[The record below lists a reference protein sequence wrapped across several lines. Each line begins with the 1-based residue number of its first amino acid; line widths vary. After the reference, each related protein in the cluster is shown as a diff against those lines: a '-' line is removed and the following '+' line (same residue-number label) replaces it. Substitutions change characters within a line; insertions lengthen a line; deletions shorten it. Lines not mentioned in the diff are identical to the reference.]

1 MKDDIETKEK
11 QEYLRINILEKGY
24 DADEFM
30 EYLETLRGEKGLQI
44 ESWSKND
51 LIKAVQEFTRINP
64 RNDELPKKENNQLI
78 NSSINNNIDNNLNN
92 NINNSINNNDIQNQ
106 NIPNNVI
113 NNNDD
118 NNNSKNIPN
127 EIKFNNEEIIKCKIS
142 EITEI
147 STKNNIEI
155 VISEPKVIEGGF
167 FTKSYVT
174 YLIRTFPLK
183 FEVRRRFSDFEW
195 LRNILMTQYINCIIP
210 PVYKKNYYLGNNY
223 KDSVTNKRIRILEKF
238 MMELITHPLLRNNQI
253 LYDFISVKDEKEFNS
268 KKSSYNKIQS
278 PTKVEDIK
286 TLNGEI
292 NIGVDN
298 QKSSMAENIKNICDT
313 NQDLMKKLSKEYK
326 LLNLKFEEVNS
337 KINDI
342 FSIWDELY
350 KKSQDIE
357 SLTISSIYDAMAK
370 FMEDWKK
377 MNESQIK
384 LINIKIREYFRY
396 IRNEYKSIREYYDIY
411 DNAKN
416 QYLKSYIKL
425 IDTKEY
431 LFNNEDIENWGIN
444 KEDIIDRRIL
454 LKNKEYSF
462 SKMMPDETKKVD
474 EYKKMYG
481 CYLNSLIDEFNE
493 IKNYNGIRH
502 KDNITKYIREN
513 IDNLTNFHVS
523 LTNLL
528 GYIDM
533 FKEENFK

>member
-1 MKDDIETKEK
+1 
-11 QEYLRINILEKGY
+11 
-24 DADEFM
+24 
-30 EYLETLRGEKGLQI
+30 
-44 ESWSKND
+44 
-51 LIKAVQEFTRINP
+51 
-64 RNDELPKKENNQLI
+64 
-78 NSSINNNIDNNLNN
+78 
-92 NINNSINNNDIQNQ
+92 
-106 NIPNNVI
+106 
-113 NNNDD
+113 
-118 NNNSKNIPN
+118 
-127 EIKFNNEEIIKCKIS
+127 
-142 EITEI
+142 
-147 STKNNIEI
+147 
-155 VISEPKVIEGGF
+155 
-167 FTKSYVT
+167 
-174 YLIRTFPLK
+174 
-183 FEVRRRFSDFEW
+183 
-195 LRNILMTQYINCIIP
+195 MTQYINCIIP

-357 SLTISSIYDAMAK
+357 SLTISAIYDAMAK

-481 CYLNSLIDEFNE
+481 CYLNSLINEFNE
-493 IKNYNGIRH
+493 IKNYNSIRH